1 MKVLVLGATGNL
13 GSRLVPAL
21 LTHNH
26 SVVAFVRSSKKLE
39 SLLPTSVNQQIHIV
53 EGDATNSTSV
63 KKAILSTD
71 CDAVVSAAGLAAV
84 APWGKSDLPTI
95 FRAVVEGVRDAAVE
109 KKKPVRTWMLGG
121 QGVLNYPGTDF
132 MLSNY
137 IPIFLE
143 HRQNF
148 KFLESLPPD
157 TVHWSMLCPQTM
169 TPESSDLSVP
179 LKSAHGKLVAKAA
192 APPEWKDSWMKSIP
206 LIGKHIVIGSNASRY
221 ATTLEQ
227 NADFIASDLE
237 NRQSE
242 WIGKAVGVI
251 DPAK

>member
-39 SLLPTSVNQQIHIV
+39 TLLPSTIYQQIHVV

-95 FRAVVEGVRDAAVE
+95 FRAVVEGVRDAAIE
-109 KKKPVRTWMLGG
+109 RKKPLRTWMMGG
-121 QGVLNYPGTDF
+121 QSVLYYPGTES
-132 MLSNY
+132 MLSDY

-143 HRQNF
+143 HRQNL
-148 KFLESLPPD
+148 KLLESLPPN
-157 TVHWSMLCPQTM
+157 TVEWSMLCPQNM
-169 TPESSDLSVP
+169 TAESSDLSLP
-179 LKSAHGKLVAKAA
+179 LQSARGKLIAKAA

-221 ATTLEQ
+221 ETTLEQ

-242 WIGKAVGVI
+242 WIRKAVGVI